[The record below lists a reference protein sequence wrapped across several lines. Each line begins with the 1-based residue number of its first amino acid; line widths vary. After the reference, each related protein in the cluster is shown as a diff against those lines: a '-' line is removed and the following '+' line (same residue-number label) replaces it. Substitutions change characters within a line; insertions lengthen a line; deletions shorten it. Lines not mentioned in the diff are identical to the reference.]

1 MTGADRCYVIGGAFT
16 LIGQDET
23 TDFEWFEPAALME
36 IKEMMDQGEFN
47 SVDPDIVAVQFVNGT
62 TTLPERGT
70 LPPNIIVPGERDAV
84 SSDDDDT
91 MIWPWLILGIGVV
104 VFFLAIYV
112 INRYARHRKERI
124 EAENESVRMG
134 VSDSSSAD
142 VSSVNNGKTPPTKL
156 KSKKQKKLDTVLE
169 DQAGGDQVSVD
180 SNAPVMT

>member
-1 MTGADRCYVIGGAFT
+1 VPGADRCYVIGGAFT

-36 IKEMMDQGEFN
+36 IKEMMDQGDFN
-47 SVDPDIVAVQFVNGT
+47 SVDPNIVAVQFVNGT
-62 TTLPERGT
+62 TELPERGT
-70 LPPNIIVPGERDAV
+70 LPPNPIQREGESVAADN
-84 SSDDDDT
+84 DDT

-134 VSDSSSAD
+134 VSDSTSGD
-142 VSSVNNGKTPPTKL
+142 ISSVNTGKTPPTKL

-180 SNAPVMT
+180 SNAPVMS